1 MASSKKIPKPF
12 NPMDY
17 TRSIN
22 ADSARKTKQAIELMG
37 NKLIEES
44 KSNYKKF
51 GVYTPYKKKNGK

>member
-1 MASSKKIPKPF
+1 MASSKKNPKLF
-12 NPMDY
+12 NPLDY
-17 TRSIN
+17 TKGIT

>member
-22 ADSARKTKQAIELMG
+22 ADSARKTKQAIELVG
-37 NKLIEES
+37 NRLIEES
-44 KSNYKKF
+44 KKNYKKY
-51 GVYTPYKKKNGK
+51 GVYTPYKKKP